1 MTFSFAFCLLIRTFV
16 PPMEYALLVK
26 GYRRRQIIHRNM
38 KVLKFGGTSVGSVK
52 SILSLKKI
60 VETEARTQPV
70 IVVGALGGITDKLIT
85 TSQIALR
92 GDERWREEFDAM
104 VNRHHQMI
112 DTIITDDKKRVDLFN
127 KVDQL
132 FDQLKSI
139 YYGVYLIHDLS
150 KKTEDAIVSYGERLS
165 SNIVASL
172 IKGGKR
178 MNSRDFI
185 RTEKKN
191 GRHRLVADLTNQLV
205 REAFADMPKVAVVPG
220 FISRDKDTGET
231 TNLGRGGSDYTAAI
245 IAAALDAEVL
255 EIWTDVDGFMTADPR
270 VIKTAYTINE
280 LSYIEA
286 MELCNFGAKVIYP
299 PTIYPVCVKNIPI
312 KVKNTF
318 NPQHPGT
325 LIKDHIENDD
335 KPIKGI
341 SSIKGTT
348 LITVTGLSMVGVIGV
363 NRRIFTTLA
372 NKGISVFM
380 VSQASSENSTSIGVR
395 DEDADAA
402 VEVLNEEFA
411 KEIETGAMFPMHAES
426 GLATIAIVGEN
437 MKHTPGIAGK
447 LFGTLGRS
455 GISVIACAQ
464 GASETNI
471 SFVVEGKFLRK
482 SLNVLHDSFFL
493 SEYKVL
499 NLFICGIGTVGGMLI
514 EQIRK
519 QYDELM
525 QRNGLKLNVVGI
537 ASSKAAVFDRDGI
550 DLANYREQLK
560 APEAQGKN
568 LRDEVIGMNI
578 FNSVFVDCTAS
589 RDVAALYQTF
599 LEHNISVIAANKIA
613 ASGNYSDYLRLKQT
627 ARQRGVWFRYET
639 NVGAGLPI
647 IGTINDLRNSGDE
660 ILKIEA
666 VLSGTLNFIFN
677 EIAAD
682 VPFSETVR
690 RAKEQGYSEPDPRI
704 DLSGTDVVRK
714 LVILTR
720 EAGYQVEQQDVE
732 KHLFVPADFFDGSVE
747 DFWKKLPAL
756 DADFEKRRQQLEAEG
771 KRWRFVATM
780 EHGKTNVALKE
791 VDRNHPFYNL
801 EGSNNIVLLTTE
813 RYKEYPM
820 QIQGYGAGAGVTAA
834 GVFANIMSIAN
845 I

>member
-1 MTFSFAFCLLIRTFV
+1 M
-16 PPMEYALLVK
+16 
-26 GYRRRQIIHRNM
+26 
-38 KVLKFGGTSVGSVK
+38 KFGGTSVGSVK

-60 VETEARTQPV
+60 VEAEARTQPV
-70 IVVGALGGITDKLIT
+70 VVVVSALGGITDKLIA
-85 TSQIALR
+85 TSQLALK
-92 GDERWREEFDAM
+92 GDDKWREEFDAM
-104 VNRHHQMI
+104 VTRHHQMI

-150 KKTEDAIVSYGERLS
+150 KKTEDTIVSYGERLS
-165 SNIVASL
+165 SNIVATM

-191 GRHRLVADLTNQLV
+191 GKHRLAVDLTNQLV
-205 REAFADMPKVAVVPG
+205 REAFKDMPDVAVVPG
-220 FISRDKDTGET
+220 FISRDKDTSET

-318 NPQHPGT
+318 NPEHPGT
-325 LIKDHIENDD
+325 LIKDHIENDQ

-395 DEDADAA
+395 DEDANDA
-402 VEVLNEEFA
+402 VEVLNAEFA

-471 SFVVEGKFLRK
+471 SFVVDGRFLRK

-499 NLFICGIGTVGGMLI
+499 NLFICGVGTVGGKLI
-514 EQIRK
+514 EQIRS
-519 QYDELM
+519 QYETLM

-537 ASSKAAVFDRDGI
+537 SSSKAGVYSRDGI
-550 DLANYREQLK
+550 DLDNYRELLK
-560 APEAQGKN
+560 EPEAQGKS
-568 LRDEVIGMNI
+568 LKDEVLGMNI

-589 RDVAALYQTF
+589 KDIASLYQTF

-613 ASGNYSDYLRLKQT
+613 ASSDYENYMRLKKT
-627 ARQRGVWFRYET
+627 ARNRGVWFRYET

-647 IGTINDLRNSGDE
+647 IGTINDLRNSGDK

-704 DLSGTDVVRK
+704 DLSGTDVIRK

-720 EAGYQVEQQDVE
+720 EAGYQVEQADVE
-732 KHLFVPADFFDGSVE
+732 KNLFVPNEYFDGSVD
-747 DFWKKLPAL
+747 DFWKKLPQL
-756 DADFEKRRQQLEAEG
+756 DADFEARRKKLEADG

-780 EHGKTNVALKE
+780 EDGKTNVALKE
-791 VDRNHPFYNL
+791 VDANHPFYRL

-820 QIQGYGAGAGVTAA
+820 LIQGYGAGASVTAA

>member
-1 MTFSFAFCLLIRTFV
+1 
-16 PPMEYALLVK
+16 
-26 GYRRRQIIHRNM
+26 M
-38 KVLKFGGTSVGSVK
+38 KVMKFGGTSVGSVK

-60 VETEARTQPV
+60 VEAEARTQPV
-70 IVVGALGGITDKLIT
+70 IVVVSALDGITDKLIAI
-85 TSQIALR
+85 SQMALK
-92 GDERWREEFDAM
+92 GDKRYREEFDGM
-104 VNRHHQMI
+104 MERHHQMI
-112 DTIITDDKKRVDLFN
+112 DTIITDPQKRENLFKRVDSLFE
-127 KVDQL
+127 
-132 FDQLKSI
+132 QLKSI
-139 YYGVYLIHDLS
+139 YFGVYLIHDLS
-150 KKTEDAIVSYGERLS
+150 EKTQDAIVSYGERLS
-165 SNIVASL
+165 SNIVAAL
-172 IKGGKR
+172 VKNGVR

-185 RTEKKN
+185 RTEKKL
-191 GRHRLVADLTNQLV
+191 GKHMIDADLTTQLV
-205 REAFADMPKVAVVPG
+205 KENFKELNDNQIYVVPG
-220 FISRDKDTGET
+220 FVARDRDTHET
-231 TNLGRGGSDYTAAI
+231 TNLGRGGSDYTASI
-245 IAAALDAEVL
+245 LAAVLNAEVL
-255 EIWTDVDGFMTADPR
+255 EIWTDVDGFMTADPK
-270 VIKTAYTINE
+270 VIKSAYTINE

-318 NPQHPGT
+318 NPEHPGT
-325 LIKDHIENDD
+325 LIKSKIENDE

-341 SSIKGTT
+341 SSIKGTS

-395 DEDADAA
+395 DEDATAA
-402 VEVLNEEFA
+402 AEVLNAEFA
-411 KEIETGAMFPMHAES
+411 KEIETGAMFPMQVES

-437 MKHTPGIAGK
+437 MKQTPGIAGK

-471 SFVVEGKFLRK
+471 SFVVDGKFLRK

-499 NLFICGIGTVGGMLI
+499 NLFICGIGTVGGMLL
-514 EQIRK
+514 EQIRT
-519 QYDELM
+519 QQQFLM
-525 QRNGLKLNVVGI
+525 QSRRLKLNVVGI
-537 ASSKAAVFDRDGI
+537 SDVDNFVLDRDGI
-550 DLANYREQLK
+550 NLDNYVEVLRAGYPANTEHM
-560 APEAQGKN
+560 
-568 LRDEVIGMNI
+568 RDEIVKMNI

-589 RDVAALYQTF
+589 KQIATLYQTF
-599 LEHNISVIAANKIA
+599 LEHNISVVAANKIA
-613 ASGNYSDYLRLKQT
+613 ASSDYDSYLKLKQT
-627 ARQRGVWFRYET
+627 ARDKGVWFRYET

-647 IGTINDLRNSGDE
+647 IGTINDLCNSGDK

-666 VLSGTLNFIFN
+666 ILSGTLNFIFN

-690 RAKEQGYSEPDPRI
+690 RAKEQRYSEPDPRI
-704 DLSGTDVVRK
+704 DLSGTDVIRK

-720 EAGYQVEQQDVE
+720 EAGYKVEQDDVE
-732 KHLFVPADFFDGSVE
+732 KHLFVPDSYFEGSID
-747 DFWKKLPAL
+747 DFWKRLPEL
-756 DADFEKRRQQLEAEG
+756 DADFEARRKVLEADN

-780 EHGKTNVALKE
+780 EADENDPSNFKTSVALKE
-791 VDRNHPFYNL
+791 VPYGHPFYGL

-820 QIQGYGAGAGVTAA
+820 LIQGYGAGAAVTAA

>member
-1 MTFSFAFCLLIRTFV
+1 
-16 PPMEYALLVK
+16 MEKAPIVE
-26 GYRRRQIIHRNM
+26 GYHRKDKLHRNM

-70 IVVGALGGITDKLIT
+70 VVVVSALDGITDKLIA
-85 TSQIALR
+85 TSQMASQ
-92 GDERWREEFDAM
+92 GDERWKEEFEAM
-104 VNRHHQMI
+104 VSRHHQMI

-127 KVDQL
+127 NVDSL
-132 FDQLKSI
+132 FEQLKSI

-150 KKTEDAIVSYGERLS
+150 EKTQDAIISYGERLS
-165 SNIVASL
+165 SHIVAAMT
-172 IKGGKR
+172 KNGVR

-185 RTEKKN
+185 RTERKE
-191 GRHRLVADLTNQLV
+191 GRHVLDTELTASLV
-205 REAFADMPKVAVVPG
+205 REAFSHITSNSATQKTVAVVPG
-220 FISRDKDTGET
+220 FIARDRDSHET

-255 EIWTDVDGFMTADPR
+255 EIWTDVDGFMTADPK
-270 VIKTAYTINE
+270 VIKSAYTINE
-280 LSYIEA
+280 LSYVEA

-312 KVKNTF
+312 RVKNTF
-318 NPQHPGT
+318 NPEHPGT
-325 LIKDHIENDD
+325 LIKEKIDD
-335 KPIKGI
+335 DLKPIKGI
-341 SSIKGTT
+341 SSIKGTA

-395 DEDADAA
+395 DEDAPAA
-402 VEVLNEEFA
+402 VEVLNEEF
-411 KEIETGAMFPMHAES
+411 KQEIETGAMFPMHVES

-471 SFVVEGKFLRK
+471 SFVVDGRFLRK

-499 NLFICGIGTVGGMLI
+499 NIFICGIGTVGGMLL
-514 EQIRK
+514 EQIRT
-519 QYDELM
+519 QQQVLM
-525 QRNGLKLNVVGI
+525 QTKRLKLNVVGI
-537 ASSKAAVFDRDGI
+537 SDVDNFVLDRDGI
-550 DLANYREQLK
+550 DLDNYEKTLRAGFPANTDHM
-560 APEAQGKN
+560 
-568 LRDEVIGMNI
+568 RDEIVKMNI

-589 RDVAALYQTF
+589 RQIAQLYQTF
-599 LEHNISVIAANKIA
+599 LEHNISVVAANKIA
-613 ASGNYSDYLRLKQT
+613 ASSDYDSYIKLKQT
-627 ARQRGVWFRYET
+627 ARDRGVWFRYET

-647 IGTINDLRNSGDE
+647 IGTINDLCNSGDK

-666 VLSGTLNFIFN
+666 ILSGTLNFIFN

-690 RAKEQGYSEPDPRI
+690 RAKEQRYSEPDPRI
-704 DLSGTDVVRK
+704 DLSGTDVIRK

-720 EAGYQVEQQDVE
+720 EAGYKVEQDDVE
-732 KHLFVPADFFDGSVE
+732 KHLFVPDDYFQGSLD
-747 DFWKKLPAL
+747 DFWRRLPEL
-756 DADFEKRRQQLEAEG
+756 DADFEARRKVLQAEG

-780 EHGKTNVALKE
+780 EADPDHMPAFKTSVALKE
-791 VDRNHPFYNL
+791 VPQGHPFYPL

-813 RYKEYPM
+813 RYREYPM
-820 QIQGYGAGAGVTAA
+820 LIQGYGAGAAVTAA

>member
-1 MTFSFAFCLLIRTFV
+1 M
-16 PPMEYALLVK
+16 
-26 GYRRRQIIHRNM
+26 
-38 KVLKFGGTSVGSVK
+38 
-52 SILSLKKI
+52 
-60 VETEARTQPV
+60 ETEARTQPV
-70 IVVGALGGITDKLIT
+70 VVVVSALDGITDKLIA
-85 TSQIALR
+85 TSQMAKQ
-92 GDERWREEFDAM
+92 GDDHYREEFDAM
-104 VNRHHQMI
+104 VTRHHQMI
-112 DTIITDDKKRVDLFN
+112 EAVITDDKKRIDLFN
-127 KVDQL
+127 NVDQL

-139 YYGVYLIHDLS
+139 LYGVYLIHDLS
-150 KKTEDAIVSYGERLS
+150 KKTEDTIVSYGERLS
-165 SNIVASL
+165 SHIVAAM
-172 IKGGKR
+172 IKNGVR

-185 RTEKKN
+185 RTEKKL
-191 GRHRLVADLTNQLV
+191 GKHVIDAELTTELVKESFKNINNKYV
-205 REAFADMPKVAVVPG
+205 YVVPG
-220 FISRDKDTGET
+220 FIARDRDTHET
-231 TNLGRGGSDYTAAI
+231 TNLGRGGSDYTASI
-245 IAAALDAEVL
+245 IAAVLNAEVL
-255 EIWTDVDGFMTADPR
+255 EIWTDVDGFMTADPK
-270 VIKTAYTINE
+270 VIKSAYTINE
-280 LSYIEA
+280 LSYVEA

-318 NPQHPGT
+318 NPEHPGT
-325 LIKDHIENDD
+325 LIKDKIEDD
-335 KPIKGI
+335 NKPIKGI
-341 SSIKGTT
+341 SSIKGTS

-395 DEDADAA
+395 DEDAEAA
-402 VEVLNEEFA
+402 AEVLNAEFA
-411 KEIETGAMFPMHAES
+411 KEIETGAMFPMQVES

-437 MKHTPGIAGK
+437 MKQTPGIAGK

-471 SFVVEGKFLRK
+471 SFVVDGRFLRK

-499 NLFICGIGTVGGMLI
+499 NLFICGIGTVGGMLL
-514 EQIRK
+514 EQIRT
-519 QYDELM
+519 QQQFLM
-525 QRNGLKLNVVGI
+525 QSRRLKLNVVGI
-537 ASSKAAVFDRDGI
+537 SDVDNFVLDRDGI
-550 DLANYREQLK
+550 DLDNYEKILRAGYPANTEHM
-560 APEAQGKN
+560 
-568 LRDEVIGMNI
+568 RDEIVKMNI

-589 RDVAALYQTF
+589 RQIASLYQTF
-599 LEHNISVIAANKIA
+599 LEHNISVVAANKIA
-613 ASGNYSDYLRLKQT
+613 ASSDYDSYLKLRQT
-627 ARQRGVWFRYET
+627 ARDKGVWFRYET

-647 IGTINDLRNSGDE
+647 IGTINDLCNSGDK

-666 VLSGTLNFIFN
+666 ILSGTLNFIFN
-677 EIAAD
+677 EISAD

-690 RAKEQGYSEPDPRI
+690 RAKEERYSEPDPRI
-704 DLSGTDVVRK
+704 DLSGTDVIRK

-720 EAGYQVEQQDVE
+720 EAGYKVEQEDVE
-732 KHLFVPADFFDGSVE
+732 KHLFVPDSYFEGSID
-747 DFWKKLPAL
+747 DFWKRLPEL
-756 DADFEKRRQQLEAEG
+756 DADFEARRKVLEAEN

-780 EHGKTNVALKE
+780 ENGKTNVALKE
-791 VDRNHPFYNL
+791 VPYGHPFYGL

-820 QIQGYGAGAGVTAA
+820 LIQGYGAGAAVTAA

>member
-1 MTFSFAFCLLIRTFV
+1 
-16 PPMEYALLVK
+16 
-26 GYRRRQIIHRNM
+26 M

-60 VETEARTQPV
+60 VEAEARTQPV
-70 IVVGALGGITDKLIT
+70 VVVVSALGGITDKLIA
-85 TSQIALR
+85 TSEIALK
-92 GDERWREEFDAM
+92 GDERWKEEFDAM
-104 VNRHHQMI
+104 VTRHHQMI
-112 DTIITDDKKRVDLFN
+112 DTIITDNQKRVDLFN

-150 KKTEDAIVSYGERLS
+150 EKTQAAIVSYGERLS
-165 SNIVASL
+165 SNIVAML

-191 GRHRLVADLTNQLV
+191 GKHTLDSELTNKLV
-205 REAFADMPKVAVVPG
+205 KEAFKDIPQVAVVPG
-220 FISRDKDTGET
+220 FISRDRDTMET

-318 NPQHPGT
+318 NPEHPGT
-325 LIKDHIENDD
+325 LIKDHIENDQ

-363 NRRIFTTLA
+363 NRHIFTTLA

-471 SFVVEGKFLRK
+471 SFVVDGQFLRK

-499 NLFICGIGTVGGMLI
+499 NLFICGVGTVGSKLI
-514 EQIRK
+514 EQIRS
-519 QYDELM
+519 QYETLM

-537 ASSKAAVFDRDGI
+537 ASSKAGIFDRDGI
-550 DLANYREQLK
+550 DLENYRELLK
-560 APEAQGKN
+560 DPEAQGRNMK
-568 LRDEVIGMNI
+568 DEVLGMNI

-589 RDVAALYQTF
+589 KEIAALYQTF
-599 LEHNISVIAANKIA
+599 LEHNISIIAANKIA
-613 ASGNYSDYLRLKQT
+613 ASSDYDNYLKLKKT
-627 ARQRGVWFRYET
+627 ARDRGVWFRYET

-647 IGTINDLRNSGDE
+647 IGTINDLRNSGDK

-677 EIAAD
+677 EISAN

-732 KHLFVPADFFDGSVE
+732 KLLFVPNSYFEGNVD
-747 DFWKKLPAL
+747 DFWKQLPAL

-820 QIQGYGAGAGVTAA
+820 QIQGYGAGASVTAA

>member
-1 MTFSFAFCLLIRTFV
+1 
-16 PPMEYALLVK
+16 
-26 GYRRRQIIHRNM
+26 M

-52 SILSLKKI
+52 SILSLKEI
-60 VETEARTQPV
+60 VEAEARTQPV
-70 IVVGALGGITDKLIT
+70 VVVVSALNGITDKLIAM
-85 TSQIALR
+85 SQMAKQ
-92 GDERWREEFDAM
+92 GDEHYREEFDAI
-104 VNRHHQMI
+104 VRRHHSMI
-112 DTIITDDKKRVDLFN
+112 ESIIPDINKRVDLIN
-127 KVDQL
+127 HVDQL

-150 KKTEDAIVSYGERLS
+150 KKTEDTIVSYGERLS
-165 SNIVASL
+165 SHIVAAMVKNG
-172 IKGGKR
+172 IR

-185 RTEKKN
+185 RTEKKQ
-191 GRHRLVADLTNQLV
+191 GKHVIDVDLTTKLV
-205 REAFADMPKVAVVPG
+205 KEAFRELNDKNIYVVPG
-220 FISRDKDTGET
+220 FIARDRDTHET
-231 TNLGRGGSDYTAAI
+231 TNLGRGGSDYTASI
-245 IAAALDAEVL
+245 IAAVLEAEVL
-255 EIWTDVDGFMTADPR
+255 EIWTDVDGFMTADPK
-270 VIKTAYTINE
+270 VIKSAYTINE
-280 LSYIEA
+280 LSYVEA

-325 LIKDHIENDD
+325 LIKAKIENDQ

-341 SSIKGTT
+341 SSIKGTS

-395 DEDADAA
+395 DEDAEAA
-402 VEVLNEEFA
+402 VEVLNAEFA
-411 KEIETGAMFPMHAES
+411 KEIETGAMFPMQVES

-437 MKHTPGIAGK
+437 MKQTPGIAGK

-471 SFVVEGKFLRK
+471 SFVVDGKFLRK

-499 NLFICGIGTVGGMLI
+499 NIFICGIGTVGGMLL
-514 EQIRK
+514 EQIRT
-519 QYDELM
+519 QQQFLM
-525 QRNGLKLNVVGI
+525 QSRRLKLNVVGI
-537 ASSKAAVFDRDGI
+537 SDVDNFVLDRDGI
-550 DLANYREQLK
+550 DLDNYEKILRAGYPANTEHM
-560 APEAQGKN
+560 
-568 LRDEVIGMNI
+568 RDEIVKMNI

-589 RDVAALYQTF
+589 RQIAQLYQTF
-599 LEHNISVIAANKIA
+599 LEHNISVVAANKIA
-613 ASGNYSDYLRLKQT
+613 ASSDYDSYMKLKQT
-627 ARQRGVWFRYET
+627 ARDRGVWFRYET

-647 IGTINDLRNSGDE
+647 IGTINDLCNSGDK

-666 VLSGTLNFIFN
+666 ILSGTLNFIFN

-690 RAKEQGYSEPDPRI
+690 RAKEQRYSEPDPRI
-704 DLSGTDVVRK
+704 DLSGTDVIRK

-720 EAGYQVEQQDVE
+720 EAGYKVEQDDVE
-732 KHLFVPADFFDGSVE
+732 KHLFVPDSYFEGSID
-747 DFWKKLPAL
+747 DFWAKLPEL
-756 DADFEKRRQQLEAEG
+756 DADFEARRKVLEAG
-771 KRWRFVATM
+771 NKRWRFVATM
-780 EHGKTNVALKE
+780 EADEDHPSSFKTSVALKE
-791 VDRNHPFYNL
+791 VPYGHPFYGL

-820 QIQGYGAGAGVTAA
+820 LIQGYGAGAAVTAA

>member
-1 MTFSFAFCLLIRTFV
+1 
-16 PPMEYALLVK
+16 
-26 GYRRRQIIHRNM
+26 M

-52 SILSLKKI
+52 SILSLKQI
-60 VETEARTQPV
+60 VENEAKKQPVV
-70 IVVGALGGITDKLIT
+70 IVVSALGGITDKLIA
-85 TSQIALR
+85 TSKLAVA
-92 GDERWREEFDAM
+92 GDEEWKTEFDAM
-104 VNRHHQMI
+104 VDRHHKMI
-112 DTIITDDKKRVDLFN
+112 DTIITDTKAREDLFI
-127 KVDQL
+127 KVDAL
-132 FDQLKSI
+132 LDQLRSI
-139 YYGVYLIHDLS
+139 YFGVFLIHDLS
-150 KKTEDAIVSYGERLS
+150 EKTSDAIVSYGERLS
-165 SNIVASL
+165 SLIVSTL
-172 IKGGKR
+172 VKGSKWYDSREFIKTV
-178 MNSRDFI
+178 D
-185 RTEKKN
+185 KN
-191 GRHRLVADLTNQLV
+191 GKHVLDAELTTELVVKTYSDLPRISL
-205 REAFADMPKVAVVPG
+205 VPG
-220 FISRDKDTGET
+220 FISSDRDSKEI

-245 IAAALDAEVL
+245 IAAALNAEVL
-255 EIWTDVDGFMTADPR
+255 EIWTDVDGFMTADPK

-312 KVKNTF
+312 RVKNTF
-318 NPQHPGT
+318 NPESDGT
-325 LIKDHIENDD
+325 IIKQKIENNL

-341 SSIKGTT
+341 SSISGTT

-363 NRRIFTTLA
+363 NRRIFTALA
-372 NKGISVFM
+372 QQGISVFL

-395 DEDADAA
+395 DQDAEKA
-402 VEVLNEEFA
+402 VNVLDNEFA

-471 SFVVEGKFLRK
+471 SFVIDGKYLRK

-499 NLFICGIGTVGGMLI
+499 NLFICGVGTVGSKLI
-514 EQIRK
+514 EQIRS
-519 QYDELM
+519 QYEELKEHS
-525 QRNGLKLNVVGI
+525 RLKLNVVGI
-537 ASSKAAVFDRDGI
+537 ASSHNAIFCREGL
-550 DLANYREQLK
+550 DLDNYREQLQ
-560 APEAQGKN
+560 ASEPSSPEK
-568 LRDEVIGMNI
+568 LRDTILSMNI

-589 RDVAALYQTF
+589 KDVALLYQSF
-599 LEHNISVIAANKIA
+599 LEHNVSVIAANKIA
-613 ASGNYSDYLRLKQT
+613 ASSKYEDYLKLKTT
-627 ARQRGVWFRYET
+627 AMMRGVKFRFET

-647 IGTINDLRNSGDE
+647 IGTINDLCNSGDK
-660 ILKIEA
+660 ILRIEA

-677 EIAAD
+677 AISAE

-690 RAKEQGYSEPDPRI
+690 LAKEQGYSEPDPRI

-714 LVILTR
+714 LVILAR
-720 EAGYQVEQQDVE
+720 EAGYRVEQEDVE
-732 KHLFVPADFFDGSVE
+732 KHLFVPEEYFQGSLE
-747 DFWKKLPAL
+747 DFWKNLPAL
-756 DADFEKRRQQLEAEG
+756 DADFEARRKELEAEG

-780 EHGKTNVALKE
+780 DGGKVNVALKA

-820 QIQGYGAGAGVTAA
+820 QIQGYGAGASVTAA

>member
-1 MTFSFAFCLLIRTFV
+1 
-16 PPMEYALLVK
+16 
-26 GYRRRQIIHRNM
+26 M
-38 KVLKFGGTSVGSVK
+38 KVMKFGGTSVGSVK

-70 IVVGALGGITDKLIT
+70 VVVVSALDGITDRLIA
-85 TSQIALR
+85 TSRMAKQ
-92 GDERWREEFDAM
+92 GDDRYREEFDAM
-104 VNRHHQMI
+104 VTRHHQMI
-112 DTIITDDKKRVDLFN
+112 DAIITDDKKRVDLFN
-127 KVDQL
+127 NVDQL

-150 KKTEDAIVSYGERLS
+150 KKTEDTIVSYGERLS
-165 SNIVASL
+165 SHIVAAMV
-172 IKGGKR
+172 KNGVR

-185 RTEKKN
+185 RTEKKQ
-191 GRHRLVADLTNQLV
+191 GKHVIDAELTTQLV
-205 REAFADMPKVAVVPG
+205 KEAFKDLNEKTIYVVPG
-220 FISRDKDTGET
+220 FIARDRDSHET
-231 TNLGRGGSDYTAAI
+231 TNLGRGGSDYTASI
-245 IAAALDAEVL
+245 IAAVLNAEVL
-255 EIWTDVDGFMTADPR
+255 EIWTDVDGFMTADPK
-270 VIKTAYTINE
+270 VIKSAYTINE

-312 KVKNTF
+312 RVKNTF
-318 NPQHPGT
+318 NPEHPGT
-325 LIKDHIENDD
+325 LIKEKIEDD
-335 KPIKGI
+335 NKPIKGI
-341 SSIKGTT
+341 SSIKGTS

-395 DEDADAA
+395 DEDAQAA
-402 VEVLNEEFA
+402 AEVLNAEFA
-411 KEIETGAMFPMHAES
+411 KEIETGAMFPMQVES

-437 MKHTPGIAGK
+437 MKQTPGIAGK

-471 SFVVEGKFLRK
+471 SFVVDGKFLRK

-499 NLFICGIGTVGGMLI
+499 NIFICGIGTVGGMLL
-514 EQIRK
+514 EQIRT
-519 QYDELM
+519 QQQFLM
-525 QRNGLKLNVVGI
+525 QSRRLKLNVVGI
-537 ASSKAAVFDRDGI
+537 SDVENFVLDRDGI
-550 DLANYREQLK
+550 DLDNYMQILR
-560 APEAQGKN
+560 AGYPADTDHM
-568 LRDEVIGMNI
+568 RDEIVKMNI

-589 RDVAALYQTF
+589 RQIATLYQTF
-599 LEHNISVIAANKIA
+599 LEHNISVVAANKIA
-613 ASGNYSDYLRLKQT
+613 ASSDYDSYIKLKQT
-627 ARQRGVWFRYET
+627 ARDRGVWFRYET

-647 IGTINDLRNSGDE
+647 IGTINDLCNSGDK

-666 VLSGTLNFIFN
+666 ILSGTLNFIFN

-690 RAKEQGYSEPDPRI
+690 RAKEQRYSEPDPRI
-704 DLSGTDVVRK
+704 DLSGTDVIRK

-720 EAGYQVEQQDVE
+720 EAGYKVEQDDVE
-732 KHLFVPADFFDGSVE
+732 KHLFVPNDYFEGSLD
-747 DFWKKLPAL
+747 DFWKRLPEL
-756 DADFEKRRQQLEAEG
+756 DADFEARRKVLEAEG

-780 EHGKTNVALKE
+780 EANEEDPSDFKTSVALKE
-791 VDRNHPFYNL
+791 VPSDHPFYPL

-820 QIQGYGAGAGVTAA
+820 LIQGYGAGAAVTAA

>member
-1 MTFSFAFCLLIRTFV
+1 
-16 PPMEYALLVK
+16 
-26 GYRRRQIIHRNM
+26 M

-70 IVVGALGGITDKLIT
+70 VVVVSALGGITDKLIG
-85 TSQIALR
+85 TSQMALN
-92 GDERWREEFDAM
+92 GDDRWREEFDAM
-104 VNRHHQMI
+104 VTRHHQMI

-139 YYGVYLIHDLS
+139 YYGVFLIHDLS
-150 KKTEDAIVSYGERLS
+150 EKTQAAIVSYGERLS
-165 SNIVASL
+165 SNIVATL
-172 IKGGKR
+172 IKGGIR

-185 RTEKKN
+185 RTERKN
-191 GRHRLVADLTNQLV
+191 GKHTLDSELTNRLV
-205 REAFADMPKVAVVPG
+205 REAFAPVFKDNAANKAVAVVPG
-220 FISRDKDTGET
+220 FISRDRDTGET

-245 IAAALDAEVL
+245 IAAAIDAEVL

-318 NPQHPGT
+318 NPEHPGT
-325 LIKDHIENDD
+325 LIKDHIENDQ

-395 DEDADAA
+395 DEDAEAA
-402 VEVLNEEFA
+402 VEVLNQEFA

-471 SFVVEGKFLRK
+471 SFVVDGRFLRK

-499 NLFICGIGTVGGMLI
+499 NLFICGVGTVGGMLI
-514 EQIRK
+514 EQIRS
-519 QYDELM
+519 QYEVLM

-537 ASSKAAVFDRDGI
+537 ASSKKYILDRDGI
-550 DLANYREQLK
+550 DLANYKEQLTN
-560 APEAQGKN
+560 APLPEQKLGDAIVQ
-568 LRDEVIGMNI
+568 MNI
-578 FNSVFVDCTAS
+578 FNAVFVDCTAS
-589 RDVAALYQTF
+589 KDIAALYQTF

-613 ASGNYSDYLRLKQT
+613 ASSDYEAYARLKKT
-627 ARQRGVWFRYET
+627 ARDRGVWFRYET

-647 IGTINDLRNSGDE
+647 IGTINDLRNSGDK

-677 EIAAD
+677 EISAD

-732 KHLFVPADFFDGSVE
+732 KHLFVPDEYFKGSVD
-747 DFWKKLPAL
+747 DFWQQLPAL
-756 DADFEKRRQQLEAEG
+756 DADFEQRRQQLEAQG
-771 KRWRFVATM
+771 KHWRFVATM
-780 EHGKTNVALKE
+780 ELGKTNVALKE

-820 QIQGYGAGAGVTAA
+820 QIQGYGAGASVTAA

>member
-1 MTFSFAFCLLIRTFV
+1 
-16 PPMEYALLVK
+16 
-26 GYRRRQIIHRNM
+26 M
-38 KVLKFGGTSVGSVK
+38 KVMKFGGTSVGSVK
-52 SILSLKKI
+52 SILSLKQI

-70 IVVGALGGITDKLIT
+70 VVVVSALDGITDKLIAI
-85 TSQIALR
+85 SQMALK
-92 GDERWREEFDAM
+92 GDKRYRDEFEGI
-104 VNRHHQMI
+104 VERHHQMI
-112 DTIITDDKKRVDLFN
+112 DTIINDPKKREDLFKRVDSLFE
-127 KVDQL
+127 
-132 FDQLKSI
+132 QLKSI
-139 YYGVYLIHDLS
+139 YFGVYLIHDLS
-150 KKTEDAIVSYGERLS
+150 RKTQDAIVSYGERLS
-165 SNIVASL
+165 SNIVAAL
-172 IKGGKR
+172 VKNGVR

-185 RTEKKN
+185 RTERKN
-191 GRHRLVADLTNQLV
+191 GQHKLDSELTTRLVK
-205 REAFADMPKVAVVPG
+205 EAFSAAGCDSSAANRTIYVVPG
-220 FISRDKDTGET
+220 FIGRDRDSHET

-245 IAAALDAEVL
+245 IAAALDADVL
-255 EIWTDVDGFMTADPR
+255 EIWTDVDGFMTADPK
-270 VIKTAYTINE
+270 VIKSAYTINE
-280 LSYIEA
+280 LSYVEA

-299 PTIYPVCVKNIPI
+299 PTIYPVCIKNIPI

-318 NPQHPGT
+318 NPEHPGT
-325 LIKDHIENDD
+325 LIMDHIENDL

-372 NKGISVFM
+372 DRGISVFM

-395 DEDADAA
+395 DEDATAA
-402 VEVLNEEFA
+402 AEVLNEEFA
-411 KEIETGAMFPMHAES
+411 KEIETGAMFPMQVES

-437 MKHTPGIAGK
+437 MKQTPGIAGK

-471 SFVVEGKFLRK
+471 SFVVDGRFLRK

-499 NLFICGIGTVGGMLI
+499 NLFICGIGTVGGMLL
-514 EQIRK
+514 EQIRTQQ
-519 QYDELM
+519 QYLM
-525 QRNGLKLNVVGI
+525 QTKRLKLNVVGI
-537 ASSKAAVFDRDGI
+537 SDVDNFVLDRDGI
-550 DLANYREQLK
+550 DLDNYEKILRAGYPANTDHMREEIVK
-560 APEAQGKN
+560 
-568 LRDEVIGMNI
+568 MNI

-589 RDVAALYQTF
+589 KQIATLYQTF
-599 LEHNISVIAANKIA
+599 LEHNISVVAANKIA
-613 ASGNYSDYLRLKQT
+613 ASSDYDSYLKLKQT
-627 ARQRGVWFRYET
+627 ARDRGVWFRYET

-647 IGTINDLRNSGDE
+647 IGTINDLCNSGDK

-666 VLSGTLNFIFN
+666 ILSGTLNFIFN
-677 EIAAD
+677 EIAAN

-690 RAKEQGYSEPDPRI
+690 RAKEQRYSEPDPRI
-704 DLSGTDVVRK
+704 DLSGTDVIRK

-720 EAGYQVEQQDVE
+720 EAGYKVEQADVE
-732 KHLFVPADFFDGSVE
+732 KHLFVPDDYFEGSID
-747 DFWKKLPAL
+747 DFWRRLPEL
-756 DADFEKRRQQLEAEG
+756 DADFEARRKVLEAEG

-780 EHGKTNVALKE
+780 EADENNPSSFKTSVALKE
-791 VDRNHPFYNL
+791 VPSDHPFYPL

-820 QIQGYGAGAGVTAA
+820 LIQGYGAGAAVTAA

>member
-1 MTFSFAFCLLIRTFV
+1 
-16 PPMEYALLVK
+16 
-26 GYRRRQIIHRNM
+26 M

-60 VETEARTQPV
+60 VEAEARTQPV
-70 IVVGALGGITDKLIT
+70 VVVVSALGGITDKLIA
-85 TSQIALR
+85 TSEIALK
-92 GDERWREEFDAM
+92 GDERWKEEFDAM
-104 VNRHHQMI
+104 VTRHHQMI
-112 DTIITDDKKRVDLFN
+112 DTIITDNQKRVDLFN

-150 KKTEDAIVSYGERLS
+150 EKTQAAIVSYGERLS
-165 SNIVASL
+165 SNIVAML

-191 GRHRLVADLTNQLV
+191 GKHTLDSELTNKLV
-205 REAFADMPKVAVVPG
+205 KEAFKDMPQVAVVPG
-220 FISRDKDTGET
+220 FISRDRDTMET

-318 NPQHPGT
+318 NPEHPGT
-325 LIKDHIENDD
+325 LIKDHIENDQ

-471 SFVVEGKFLRK
+471 SFVVDGQFLRK

-499 NLFICGIGTVGGMLI
+499 NLFICGVGTVGSKLI
-514 EQIRK
+514 EQIRS
-519 QYDELM
+519 QYETLM

-537 ASSKAAVFDRDGI
+537 ASSKAGIFDRDGI
-550 DLANYREQLK
+550 NLENYRELLK
-560 APEAQGKN
+560 DPEAQGRNMK
-568 LRDEVIGMNI
+568 DEVLGMNI

-589 RDVAALYQTF
+589 KEIAALYQTF
-599 LEHNISVIAANKIA
+599 LEHNISIIAANKIA
-613 ASGNYSDYLRLKQT
+613 ASSDYDNYLKLKKT
-627 ARQRGVWFRYET
+627 ARDRGVWFRYET

-647 IGTINDLRNSGDE
+647 IGTINDLRNSGDK

-677 EIAAD
+677 EISAN

-732 KHLFVPADFFDGSVE
+732 KLLFVPNSYFEGNVD
-747 DFWKKLPAL
+747 DFWKQLPAL

-820 QIQGYGAGAGVTAA
+820 QIQGYGAGASVTAA

>member
-1 MTFSFAFCLLIRTFV
+1 M
-16 PPMEYALLVK
+16 
-26 GYRRRQIIHRNM
+26 
-38 KVLKFGGTSVGSVK
+38 
-52 SILSLKKI
+52 KKI

-70 IVVGALGGITDKLIT
+70 VVVVSALDGITDKLIA
-85 TSQIALR
+85 TSRMAKQ
-92 GDERWREEFDAM
+92 GDERYREEFDAM
-104 VNRHHQMI
+104 VTRHHQMI
-112 DTIITDDKKRVDLFN
+112 DAIISDDKKRVDLFN
-127 KVDQL
+127 NVDQL

-150 KKTEDAIVSYGERLS
+150 KKTEDTIVSYGERLS
-165 SNIVASL
+165 SHIVAAMV
-172 IKGGKR
+172 KNGVR

-185 RTEKKN
+185 RTEKKQ
-191 GRHRLVADLTNQLV
+191 GKHVIDADLTTQLV
-205 REAFADMPKVAVVPG
+205 KESFKELNDKTIYVVPG
-220 FISRDKDTGET
+220 FIARDRDSHET
-231 TNLGRGGSDYTAAI
+231 TNLGRGGSDYTASI
-245 IAAALDAEVL
+245 IAAVLNAEVL
-255 EIWTDVDGFMTADPR
+255 EIWTDVDGFMTADPK
-270 VIKTAYTINE
+270 VIKSAYTINE

-312 KVKNTF
+312 RVKNTF
-318 NPQHPGT
+318 NPEHPGT
-325 LIKDHIENDD
+325 LIKEKIDD
-335 KPIKGI
+335 DNKPIKGI

-395 DEDADAA
+395 DEDAEAA
-402 VEVLNEEFA
+402 AEVLNAEFA
-411 KEIETGAMFPMHAES
+411 KEIETGAMFPMQVES

-437 MKHTPGIAGK
+437 MKQTPGIAGK

-471 SFVVEGKFLRK
+471 SFVVDGKFLRK

-499 NLFICGIGTVGGMLI
+499 NIFICGIGTVGGMLL
-514 EQIRK
+514 EQIRT
-519 QYDELM
+519 QQQFLM
-525 QRNGLKLNVVGI
+525 QSRRLKLNVVGI
-537 ASSKAAVFDRDGI
+537 SDVDNFVLDRDGI
-550 DLANYREQLK
+550 DLDNYEKILRAGFAANTEHM
-560 APEAQGKN
+560 
-568 LRDEVIGMNI
+568 RDEIVKMNI

-589 RDVAALYQTF
+589 KQIASLYQAF
-599 LEHNISVIAANKIA
+599 LEHNISVVAANKIA
-613 ASGNYSDYLRLKQT
+613 ASSDYASYIKLKQT
-627 ARQRGVWFRYET
+627 ARDRGVWFRYET

-647 IGTINDLRNSGDE
+647 IGTINDLCNSGDK

-666 VLSGTLNFIFN
+666 ILSGTLNFIFN

-690 RAKEQGYSEPDPRI
+690 RAKEQRYSEPDPRI
-704 DLSGTDVVRK
+704 DLSGTDVIRK

-720 EAGYQVEQQDVE
+720 EAGYQVEQEDVE
-732 KHLFVPADFFDGSVE
+732 KHLFVPDSYFEGSID
-747 DFWKKLPAL
+747 DFWKRLPEL
-756 DADFEKRRQQLEAEG
+756 DADFEARRKVLEAEN

-780 EHGKTNVALKE
+780 ENGKTNVALKE
-791 VDRNHPFYNL
+791 VPYGHPFYGL

-820 QIQGYGAGAGVTAA
+820 LIQGYGAGAAVTAA

>member
-1 MTFSFAFCLLIRTFV
+1 
-16 PPMEYALLVK
+16 
-26 GYRRRQIIHRNM
+26 M
-38 KVLKFGGTSVGSVK
+38 KVMKFGGTSVGSVK

-60 VETEARTQPV
+60 VEAEARTQPV
-70 IVVGALGGITDKLIT
+70 IVVVSALDGITDKLIA
-85 TSQIALR
+85 TSKLAKQ
-92 GDERWREEFDAM
+92 GDEHYREEFEAM
-104 VNRHHQMI
+104 VKRHHQMI
-112 DTIITDDKKRVDLFN
+112 DTIITDDKKRVALFN
-127 KVDQL
+127 NVDQL

-139 YYGVYLIHDLS
+139 FYGVYLIHDLS

-165 SNIVASL
+165 SHIVAAMV
-172 IKGGKR
+172 KNGVR

-185 RTEKKN
+185 RTEKKQ
-191 GRHRLVADLTNQLV
+191 GKHVIDADLTTQLV
-205 REAFADMPKVAVVPG
+205 KETFKNPTDKTIYVVPG
-220 FISRDKDTGET
+220 FIARDRDTHET
-231 TNLGRGGSDYTAAI
+231 TNLGRGGSDYTASI
-245 IAAALDAEVL
+245 IAAVLNAEVL
-255 EIWTDVDGFMTADPR
+255 EIWTDVDGFMTADPK
-270 VIKTAYTINE
+270 VIKSAYTINE
-280 LSYIEA
+280 LSYVEA

-318 NPQHPGT
+318 NPEHPGT
-325 LIKDHIENDD
+325 LIKDKIEDD
-335 KPIKGI
+335 NKPIKGI
-341 SSIKGTT
+341 SSIKGTS

-395 DEDADAA
+395 DEDAAA
-402 VEVLNEEFA
+402 AAEVLNAEFA
-411 KEIETGAMFPMHAES
+411 KEIETGAMFPMQVES

-437 MKHTPGIAGK
+437 MKQTPGIAGK

-471 SFVVEGKFLRK
+471 SFVVDGRFLRK

-499 NLFICGIGTVGGMLI
+499 NIFICGIGTVGGMLL
-514 EQIRK
+514 EQIRT
-519 QYDELM
+519 QQQFLM
-525 QRNGLKLNVVGI
+525 QSRRLKLNVVGI
-537 ASSKAAVFDRDGI
+537 SDVDNFVLDRDGI
-550 DLANYREQLK
+550 DLDNYEKILRAGYPANTEHM
-560 APEAQGKN
+560 
-568 LRDEVIGMNI
+568 RDEIVKMNI

-589 RDVAALYQTF
+589 RQIAMLYQTF
-599 LEHNISVIAANKIA
+599 LEHNISVVAANKIA
-613 ASGNYSDYLRLKQT
+613 ASSDYDSYLKLKQT
-627 ARQRGVWFRYET
+627 ARDRGVWFRYET

-647 IGTINDLRNSGDE
+647 IGTINDLCNSGDK

-666 VLSGTLNFIFN
+666 ILSGTLNFIFN

-690 RAKEQGYSEPDPRI
+690 RAKEQRYSEPDPRI
-704 DLSGTDVVRK
+704 DLSGTDVIRK

-720 EAGYQVEQQDVE
+720 EAGYKVEQEDVE
-732 KHLFVPADFFDGSVE
+732 KHLFVPNDFFKGSIE
-747 DFWKKLPAL
+747 EFWKRLPEL
-756 DADFEKRRQQLEAEG
+756 DADFEARRKVLESEN

-780 EHGKTNVALKE
+780 ENGKTNVALKE
-791 VDRNHPFYNL
+791 VPYGHPFYGL

-820 QIQGYGAGAGVTAA
+820 LIQGYGAGAAVTAA

>member
-1 MTFSFAFCLLIRTFV
+1 M
-16 PPMEYALLVK
+16 
-26 GYRRRQIIHRNM
+26 
-38 KVLKFGGTSVGSVK
+38 KFGGTSVGSVK

-70 IVVGALGGITDKLIT
+70 VVVVSALGGITDKLIA
-85 TSQIALR
+85 TSQMALK
-92 GDERWREEFDAM
+92 GDDKWREEFDAM
-104 VNRHHQMI
+104 VTRHHQMI

-165 SNIVASL
+165 SNIVATL

-191 GRHRLVADLTNQLV
+191 GKHRLVADLTNQLV
-205 REAFADMPKVAVVPG
+205 REAFKDMPEVAVVPG
-220 FISRDKDTGET
+220 FISRDKDTSET

-318 NPQHPGT
+318 NPEHPGT
-325 LIKDHIENDD
+325 LIKDHIENDQ

-395 DEDADAA
+395 DEDAADA
-402 VEVLNEEFA
+402 VEVLNDEFA

-471 SFVVEGKFLRK
+471 SFVVDGKFLRK

-499 NLFICGIGTVGGMLI
+499 NLFICGVGTVGGKLI
-514 EQIRK
+514 EQIRS
-519 QYDELM
+519 QYETLM

-537 ASSKAAVFDRDGI
+537 ASSKAGIYDRDGI
-550 DLANYREQLK
+550 DLENFRELLK

-589 RDVAALYQTF
+589 KDIAALYQSF
-599 LEHNISVIAANKIA
+599 LEHNISVIAANKLA
-613 ASGNYSDYLRLKQT
+613 ASSDYANYMKLKKT
-627 ARQRGVWFRYET
+627 ARDRGVWFRYET

-647 IGTINDLRNSGDE
+647 IGTINDLRNSGDK

-720 EAGYQVEQQDVE
+720 EAGYKVEQADVE
-732 KHLFVPADFFDGSVE
+732 KHLFVPNEYFEGSVD

-756 DADFEKRRQQLEAEG
+756 DADFEARRKKLEAEG

-780 EHGKTNVALKE
+780 ENGVTNVALRE
-791 VDRNHPFYNL
+791 VDINHPFYRL

-820 QIQGYGAGAGVTAA
+820 LIQGYGAGASVTAA

>member
-1 MTFSFAFCLLIRTFV
+1 
-16 PPMEYALLVK
+16 
-26 GYRRRQIIHRNM
+26 M

-52 SILSLKKI
+52 SILSLKRI
-60 VETEARTQPV
+60 VEAEARTQPV
-70 IVVGALGGITDKLIT
+70 VVVVSALDGITDELIA
-85 TSQIALR
+85 TSKIALQ
-92 GDERWREEFDAM
+92 GDERWKDNFDAM
-104 VNRHHQMI
+104 VTRHHQMI
-112 DTIITDDKKRVDLFN
+112 DTIITDNKKRVDLFN
-127 KVDQL
+127 KVDALFEQL
-132 FDQLKSI
+132 RSI
-139 YYGVYLIHDLS
+139 YYGVFLIHDLS
-150 KKTEDAIVSYGERLS
+150 GKTLDAIVSYGERLS

-172 IKGGKR
+172 VKNGVR
-178 MNSRDFI
+178 MNARDFI

-191 GRHRLVADLTNQLV
+191 GKHTLDADLTVKLV
-205 REAFADMPKVAVVPG
+205 KEAFSQVDTTPNSKAVYVVPG
-220 FISRDKDTGET
+220 FIARDRDSHET

-245 IAAALDAEVL
+245 IAASLDAEIL
-255 EIWTDVDGFMTADPR
+255 EIWTDVDGFMTADPK
-270 VIKTAYTINE
+270 VIKSAYTINE
-280 LSYIEA
+280 LSYVEA

-299 PTIYPVCVKNIPI
+299 PTIYPVCIKNIPI

-318 NPQHPGT
+318 NPNHPGT
-325 LIKDHIENDD
+325 LIKEKIDD
-335 KPIKGI
+335 DNKPIKGI
-341 SSIKGTT
+341 SSIKGTS

-395 DEDADAA
+395 DEDAAA
-402 VEVLNEEFA
+402 AAEALNAEFA
-411 KEIETGAMFPMHAES
+411 KEIETGAMFPMQVES

-437 MKHTPGIAGK
+437 MKQTPGIAGK

-471 SFVVEGKFLRK
+471 SFVVDGRFLRK

-499 NLFICGIGTVGGMLI
+499 NLFICGIGTVGGMLL
-514 EQIRK
+514 EQIRT
-519 QYDELM
+519 QQQFLM
-525 QRNGLKLNVVGI
+525 QSRRLKLNVVGI
-537 ASSKAAVFDRDGI
+537 SDVDNFVLDRDGI
-550 DLANYREQLK
+550 DLDNYEKILRAGFAANTEHM
-560 APEAQGKN
+560 
-568 LRDEVIGMNI
+568 RDEIVKMNI

-589 RDVAALYQTF
+589 RQIAQLYQTF
-599 LEHNISVIAANKIA
+599 LEHNISVVAANKIA
-613 ASGNYSDYLRLKQT
+613 ASSDYNSYIKLRQT
-627 ARQRGVWFRYET
+627 ARDRGVWFRYET

-647 IGTINDLRNSGDE
+647 IGTINDLCNSGDK

-666 VLSGTLNFIFN
+666 ILSGTLNFIFN

-690 RAKEQGYSEPDPRI
+690 RAKEERYSEPDPRI
-704 DLSGTDVVRK
+704 DLSGTDVIRK

-720 EAGYQVEQQDVE
+720 EAGYQVEQEDVE
-732 KHLFVPADFFDGSVE
+732 KHLFVPDSYFEGSID
-747 DFWKKLPAL
+747 DFWKKLPEL
-756 DADFEKRRQQLEAEG
+756 DADFEERRKVLEAEN

-780 EHGKTNVALKE
+780 EADENNPSSFKTSVALKE
-791 VDRNHPFYNL
+791 VPYGHPFYGL

-820 QIQGYGAGAGVTAA
+820 LIQGYGAGAAVTAA